1 MTTAAAEAAD
11 MNYTVLTSK
20 PPMFAVLTPRPISPS
35 APSLTSVSS
44 EEEVVVDN
52 RESEGQRKLIRM
64 ARNRKAAAHSRKRK
78 REEMERLMSQNMELN
93 QENAKLKG
101 QLKGVL
107 DILSEVF
114 GVVCEEDIGDI
125 SSNEGQEEAGGYEW
139 LSLLDTSLLEE

>member
-1 MTTAAAEAAD
+1 M
-11 MNYTVLTSK
+11 
-20 PPMFAVLTPRPISPS
+20 
-35 APSLTSVSS
+35 
-44 EEEVVVDN
+44 VVDN
-52 RESEGQRKLIRM
+52 VESEKQRKLIRM

-114 GVVCEEDIGDI
+114 GGCEDI